1 MVLWPLDA
9 NSLEKILIL
18 GKVESKRRRGQQGMR
33 WLNSITNSVD
43 MNLSR
48 LWEVVEN
55 GEAWCA
61 TVHGGHKESDMT

>member
-1 MVLWPLDA
+1 MVPWPLDA
-9 NSLEKILIL
+9 NSLEKTLIL

-48 LWEVVEN
+48 LWEVLED
-55 GEAWCA
+55 GGAWCA